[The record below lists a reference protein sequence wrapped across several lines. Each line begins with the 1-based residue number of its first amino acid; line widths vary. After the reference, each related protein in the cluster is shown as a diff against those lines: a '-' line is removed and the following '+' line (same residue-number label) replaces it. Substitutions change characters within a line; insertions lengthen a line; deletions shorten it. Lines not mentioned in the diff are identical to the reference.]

1 MLVISIIVVIYLIIA
16 FLGYNY
22 VFKKW
27 DNPKWEN
34 IMISL
39 SWICVI
45 PLYGIRKIQELF
57 SK

>member
-1 MLVISIIVVIYLIIA
+1 MLVISIIVVIYLIIT

-22 VFKKW
+22 IFKKW

-39 SWICVI
+39 SWICII
-45 PLYGIRKIQELF
+45 PLYGIRKIHENL
-57 SK
+57 